1 MDARQADLAQ
11 GQKWTGWHRIEKDL
25 WPPKG
30 DRYTPLT
37 KKQRAVCADQLLS
50 DTGTLH
56 GRVQKLHFTVDQ
68 IGNGAKSLLDEV
80 AKTKITG
87 EEEAWSHTDLYDFA
101 ANVDGAR
108 VAFEGLLPIL
118 SDKDPVLAK
127 AIQQRFTELR
137 KLLGLHRSGHGYVS
151 YTTLSKSE
159 VRQLT
164 NAVNALSEPLS
175 RLTAAVAL

>member
-11 GQKWTGWHRIEKDL
+11 GQKWTGWHRLEKDL
-25 WPPKG
+25 WAPK
-30 DRYTPLT
+30 DKPYKALT
-37 KKQRAVCADQLLS
+37 HRQRTAYADELLA
-50 DTGTLH
+50 DTRTLH
-56 GRVQKLHFTVDQ
+56 GRVQELSFTVDQ
-68 IGNGAKSLLDEV
+68 VANGAKSLLDEV